1 MRKTSLDELLNFWS
15 IFKGDMS
22 LIGPRP
28 LLVDYLDSYSERHMM
43 RHAVRP
49 GLECPIL
56 QIKKRN
62 LLGQINLKMKCIM
75 LKM

>member
-1 MRKTSLDELLNFWS
+1 
-15 IFKGDMS
+15 MS